1 MTGNHCW
8 KSISVFY
15 WIHMR
20 WEKENILKWLVR
32 MRMDMSQKFSI
43 SLKQKVDGQIQVTR
57 IRIPKEVLDEQPF
70 LKQQIKK
77 QMESILKMHNI
88 KVMGDKG
95 IVEYD

>member
-1 MTGNHCW
+1 
-8 KSISVFY
+8 
-15 WIHMR
+15 
-20 WEKENILKWLVR
+20 
-32 MRMDMSQKFSI
+32 MDMSQKFSI

-57 IRIPKEVLDEQPF
+57 IRIPKGILDEQPF

>member
-1 MTGNHCW
+1 
-8 KSISVFY
+8 
-15 WIHMR
+15 MR
-20 WEKENILKWLVR
+20 KT
-32 MRMDMSQKFSI
+32 MSQKFSI

-57 IRIPKEVLDEQPF
+57 IRIPKEILDEQPF

-77 QMESILKMHNI
+77 QMESMLKLNNI

>member
-1 MTGNHCW
+1 
-8 KSISVFY
+8 
-15 WIHMR
+15 
-20 WEKENILKWLVR
+20 

-57 IRIPKEVLDEQPF
+57 IRIPKETLDEQPF

-77 QMESILKMHNI
+77 QMESILKIHNI

-95 IVEYD
+95 IIEYD

>member
-1 MTGNHCW
+1 
-8 KSISVFY
+8 
-15 WIHMR
+15 MR
-20 WEKENILKWLVR
+20 WARENILKWLVR
-32 MRMDMSQKFSI
+32 MRMGMSQKFSI

-57 IRIPKEVLDEQPF
+57 IRIPKEILDEQPF

-95 IVEYD
+95 IVEHD

>member
-1 MTGNHCW
+1 
-8 KSISVFY
+8 
-15 WIHMR
+15 MR
-20 WEKENILKWLVR
+20 RI
-32 MRMDMSQKFSI
+32 MSQRFSI
-43 SLKQKVDGQIQVTR
+43 TLKQKVDGQVQVTR

>member
-1 MTGNHCW
+1 
-8 KSISVFY
+8 
-15 WIHMR
+15 
-20 WEKENILKWLVR
+20 
-32 MRMDMSQKFSI
+32 MDMSQKFSI

-57 IRIPKEVLDEQPF
+57 IRIPKETLDEQPF

-77 QMESILKMHNI
+77 QMESILKIHNI

>member
-1 MTGNHCW
+1 
-8 KSISVFY
+8 
-15 WIHMR
+15 
-20 WEKENILKWLVR
+20 
-32 MRMDMSQKFSI
+32 MSQKFSI

-57 IRIPKEVLDEQPF
+57 IRIPKETLDEQPF

>member
-1 MTGNHCW
+1 
-8 KSISVFY
+8 
-15 WIHMR
+15 
-20 WEKENILKWLVR
+20 

-77 QMESILKMHNI
+77 QMESILKIHNI

>member
-1 MTGNHCW
+1 
-8 KSISVFY
+8 
-15 WIHMR
+15 MR
-20 WEKENILKWLVR
+20 RI
-32 MRMDMSQKFSI
+32 MSQRFSI
-43 SLKQKVDGQIQVTR
+43 TLKQKVDGQVQVTR
-57 IRIPKEVLDEQPF
+57 IRIPKEILDEQPF

>member
-1 MTGNHCW
+1 
-8 KSISVFY
+8 
-15 WIHMR
+15 MR
-20 WEKENILKWLVR
+20 RI
-32 MRMDMSQKFSI
+32 MSQRFSI
-43 SLKQKVDGQIQVTR
+43 TLKQKVDGQIQVTR
-57 IRIPKEVLDEQPF
+57 IRIPKEILDEQPF

>member
-1 MTGNHCW
+1 
-8 KSISVFY
+8 
-15 WIHMR
+15 
-20 WEKENILKWLVR
+20 

-57 IRIPKEVLDEQPF
+57 IRIPKETLDEQPF

-77 QMESILKMHNI
+77 QMESILKIHNI

>member
-1 MTGNHCW
+1 
-8 KSISVFY
+8 
-15 WIHMR
+15 
-20 WEKENILKWLVR
+20 

-43 SLKQKVDGQIQVTR
+43 TLKQKVDGQIQVTR
-57 IRIPKEVLDEQPF
+57 IRIPKGILDEQPF

>member
-1 MTGNHCW
+1 
-8 KSISVFY
+8 
-15 WIHMR
+15 
-20 WEKENILKWLVR
+20 
-32 MRMDMSQKFSI
+32 MSQKFSI

-77 QMESILKMHNI
+77 QMESILKIHNI

>member
-1 MTGNHCW
+1 
-8 KSISVFY
+8 
-15 WIHMR
+15 
-20 WEKENILKWLVR
+20 
-32 MRMDMSQKFSI
+32 MSQKFSI

-57 IRIPKEVLDEQPF
+57 IRIPKETLDEQPF

-77 QMESILKMHNI
+77 QMESILKIHNI